1 MKTRELALGLVLVF
15 APAAILAQGVTD
27 SMLLHPPAN
36 SWPTHHGDYSARRY
50 SSLKLI
56 NDTNVQNLSLD
67 WESRVTGG
75 TPAEEPANPRGNNV
89 RVAGSPLLV
98 NGMLYFTANDNA
110 WGMDARTGR
119 IMWHWY
125 RESTGPEPVTSN
137 KGMGMY
143 GNWLYFITRDNNLVS
158 IDATTGAQRW
168 IVPVADPRQY
178 YFSTMAPIVIKNHV
192 IVGTGGDSLDLS
204 GFVQAHDPETGE
216 IQWTHYDTPREGEPG
231 FDTWPNEYA
240 AAHGGG
246 GAWVQGAYDPALNL
260 YYYGTANPNPVY
272 APQSRKGADLF
283 TSSII
288 AINPDTGKMAWYYQ
302 ASPHD
307 THDWDAAC
315 DTVLIDGTINGKP
328 RKLLAQASRNGY
340 FFVLDRTNGKKVVAV
355 PFVDTLNWS
364 KGLDSR
370 GEPIPNPEKEP
381 SLGGSLAWPNA
392 GSATNWPPPSF
403 SPETGLFYVGTGE
416 GYAVFYLT
424 DTDEHPEGY
433 AGIESSLGE
442 GPGSIKALDYKTG
455 KIVWR
460 HDWPAGGDAVGLL
473 STAGNLLFAGN
484 ESDLVAFNARNGK
497 ILWHAGLLASPNAPM
512 TFMLDGKQH
521 ILVFGGDTAY
531 NFVLNVPAPK
541 ATAAKK

>member
-56 NDTNVQNLSLD
+56 NDANVQNLSLD

-216 IQWTHYDTPREGEPG
+216 IQWTHYNTPREGEPG

-315 DTVLIDGTINGKP
+315 DTVLIDGTIDGKP

>member
-56 NDTNVQNLSLD
+56 NDTNVQDLSLD

-216 IQWTHYDTPREGEPG
+216 IQWTHYNTPREGEPG

-246 GAWVQGAYDPALNL
+246 GAWVQGAYDPGLNL

-315 DTVLIDGTINGKP
+315 DTVLIDGTIDGKP

-541 ATAAKK
+541 ATAVKK

>member
-216 IQWTHYDTPREGEPG
+216 IQWTHYNTPREGEPG

-315 DTVLIDGTINGKP
+315 DTVLIDGTIDGKP

>member
-216 IQWTHYDTPREGEPG
+216 IQWTHYNTPREGEPG

-315 DTVLIDGTINGKP
+315 DTVLIDGTIDGKP

-531 NFVLNVPAPK
+531 NFVLNAPAPK